1 MLSLECSLG
10 IATSGLACSA
20 VQLHVPSVLASIV
33 PSMQLVCR
41 GPGVVGETPVLKPG
55 DVYEYTSAC
64 PLSTSTGSMKGEF
77 EMIKVDKAGSE
88 PQKFLAEVAQ
98 FSLDMQQARL
108 A

>member
-1 MLSLECSLG
+1 M
-10 IATSGLACSA
+10 IF
-20 VQLHVPSVLASIV
+20 
-33 PSMQLVCR
+33 R

-64 PLSTSTGSMKGEF
+64 PLSTPTGNMKGEF
-77 EMIKVDKAGSE
+77 EMIKVDRADSGSTE

-98 FSLDMQQARL
+98 FGLDMQQAML